1 MKPMFLIVLLACAF
15 SLFGCSKKEPS
26 APPPAPASEQ
36 TTPALPAVNVQAA
49 AETAKQ
55 DVQAVTAEVKKVL
68 AEVDLNKT
76 VEAIRQEAATM
87 DLVQLKELALK
98 YKQMLAEKQAAYK
111 PLVEKIANL
120 PLSERLGPESQA
132 MAGEAKTLGDTVKA
146 LTERL
151 AVYVEA
157 IKARGGDTAGL
168 TP

>member
-49 AETAKQ
+49 AETVKQ
-55 DVQAVTAEVKKVL
+55 NAQAVTVKKVL

-87 DLVQLKELALK
+87 DLVQLKEIALK

-120 PLSERLGPESQA
+120 PLSERLGPESQS
-132 MAGEAKTLGDTVKA
+132 MAAEAKTLGDTVKA